1 MTNGDKKTSLIEWI
15 EVNKRPNNASYILLK
30 IIEPEYKETICIPGS
45 YEDGRFWDVLASSHI
60 EYRRNFFAERLRRG
74 AALVILYLLYK
85 NSNSI
90 IAFPCICKNT
100 GG

>member
-45 YEDGRFWDVLASSHI
+45 YEDGRFWDVVALSHI
-60 EYRRNFFAERLRRG
+60 EIDKECIVGWSYYPYDDRL
-74 AALVILYLLYK
+74 
-85 NSNSI
+85 
-90 IAFPCICKNT
+90 
-100 GG
+100 